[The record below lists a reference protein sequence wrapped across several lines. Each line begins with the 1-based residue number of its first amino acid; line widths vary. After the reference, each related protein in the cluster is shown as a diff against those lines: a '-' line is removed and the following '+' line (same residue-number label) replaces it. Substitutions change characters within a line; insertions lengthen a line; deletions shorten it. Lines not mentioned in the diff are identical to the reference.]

1 MKVSYD
7 PKVDAV
13 SIELAEGKYDKSR
26 KISDANIVDEDED
39 EDGRVLAIEVL
50 DASINILAFGPQK
63 VNISVQFS

>member
-26 KISDANIVDEDED
+26 KISDAIIVDED